1 MSKTKGK
8 TCPSSSTLL
17 FPGILAKHSEDRDG
31 IMRSEQVMKTS
42 INQWRFDSSSLPSEI
57 SSEVMAE
64 AYRSVLRQ
72 IDWNE
77 VAQDVMKQEASIID
91 QAVLQNVIRTQI
103 EGILTE
109 ACNETLLGGANEI
122 HSQEAGEIDDAN
134 DADIDTEDDE
144 DGGDEES
151 YEHSF
156 VESDDSKTWSSEY
169 WDSDYRSD
177 VSEGQRN
184 YNAICDICGNF
195 LKDRDAT
202 MQM

>member
-1 MSKTKGK
+1 
-8 TCPSSSTLL
+8 
-17 FPGILAKHSEDRDG
+17 
-31 IMRSEQVMKTS
+31 MKTS
-42 INQWRFDSSSLPSEI
+42 INQWRFDSSCLPSEI
-57 SSEVMAE
+57 SSEAMAE

-72 IDWNE
+72 VDWEE
-77 VAQDVMKQEASIID
+77 VAQDVMKQEASIFD
-91 QAVLQNVIRTQI
+91 QAVLQDVIRTQI

-109 ACNETLLGGANEI
+109 ACDETLLEKANEI
-122 HSQEAGEIDDAN
+122 HYQEAGEADNAD

-156 VESDDSKTWSSEY
+156 VESDGSKTWSSEY
-169 WDSDYRSD
+169 WDSDCRSD
-177 VSEGQRN
+177 GSEGQKN